1 VIGHLATRISEQSN
15 KTEILI
21 SEKEESQ
28 MSETL
33 DGKILSQEQMEKL
46 PADVR
51 IGMRERMNT
60 EAREKARQILSEEP
74 APIEPTISAEKD
86 NDAAME
92 VNPVQPQKKRKLPPK
107 KKSEEAPEK
116 RLPKRPRGFQK
127 TSATQFGFTTTK
139 KKFTVQIT
147 ERLMR
152 EFKIEALRRGLN
164 YSELAEKA
172 FTDIFIRAGDSQ
184 PSSED

>member
-1 VIGHLATRISEQSN
+1 
-15 KTEILI
+15 
-21 SEKEESQ
+21 

-60 EAREKARQILSEEP
+60 EAREKARQILSESP
-74 APIEPTISAEKD
+74 SPQEPTIPTEKD
-86 NDAAME
+86 NGFAIE
-92 VNPVQPQKKRKLPPK
+92 ENPVHQQKKRKLPPK
-107 KKSEEAPEK
+107 KKSEEAPET

-127 TSATQFGFTTTK
+127 TSATQFGFTITK

-147 ERLMR
+147 ERLIR

-172 FTDIFIRAGDSQ
+172 FTNIFIRAGDSQ
-184 PSSED
+184 SSQKD